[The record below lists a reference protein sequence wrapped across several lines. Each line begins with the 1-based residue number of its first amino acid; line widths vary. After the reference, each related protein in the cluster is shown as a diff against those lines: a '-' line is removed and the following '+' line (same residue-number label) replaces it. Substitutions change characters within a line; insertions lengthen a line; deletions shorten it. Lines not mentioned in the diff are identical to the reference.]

1 LISLFEKREKENR
14 KLAEKQ
20 LERWTSRK
28 EGEGKQK
35 RKSKPNLNWV
45 AKEPTSTNEINQR
58 REKFNVSL
66 L

>member
-1 LISLFEKREKENR
+1 LFEKREKENR

-45 AKEPTSTNEINQR
+45 AQNNGTKPQSQTGAETN
-58 REKFNVSL
+58 
-66 L
+66 